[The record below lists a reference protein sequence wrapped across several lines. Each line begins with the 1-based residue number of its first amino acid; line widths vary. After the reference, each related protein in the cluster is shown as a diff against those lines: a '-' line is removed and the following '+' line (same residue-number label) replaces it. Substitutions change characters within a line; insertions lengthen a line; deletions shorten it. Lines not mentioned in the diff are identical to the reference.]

1 MLSKSSY
8 PSNVVS
14 YKRSLPVRLAK
25 VVLDLAH
32 RVLPHG
38 AYTFLYGSGRRIL
51 WVVQRLLLKMSLFSA
66 VAVNKEKVG
75 KLRLIDKLLPFTMGG
90 PLALSATF
98 DVVTIAEKDG
108 IPGALVECGVGKG
121 GCGAMMALVSK
132 ELGSKRILWLCDSY
146 EGLPEPTEEDF
157 RNGKAG
163 EMIGPLS
170 KGMLAHPMEQVSNLI
185 FNECCLSKENVKIV
199 KGWFQDTLPLVR
211 KDIGA
216 IAVLRLDG
224 DWYESTKCCLENL
237 YDGVSPRG
245 FVIIDD
251 YATCYGAER
260 AVTEFMLNKRTEVAL
275 IPDGRGGV
283 WFRKPASA

>member
-1 MLSKSSY
+1 MNPVKQMTY
-8 PSNVVS
+8 R
-14 YKRSLPVRLAK
+14 RSLPVRMAK
-25 VVLDLAH
+25 VVLA
-32 RVLPHG
+32 VANKGLPKG
-38 AYTFLYGSGRRIL
+38 MYSIFYGSGRFVL
-51 WVVQRLLLKMSLFSA
+51 WTVQRVLLKTRLFAA
-66 VAVNKEKVG
+66 VIMQNENVG
-75 KLRLIDKLLPFTMGG
+75 KLRLVDKLLPFTMGG

-98 DVVTIAEKDG
+98 DVVNMAEKDG
-108 IPGALVECGVGKG
+108 IRGALVECGVGKG

-132 ELGSKRILWLCDSY
+132 EFGSKRTLWLCDSY
-146 EGLPEPTEEDF
+146 EGLPKPTENDF
-157 RNGKAG
+157 REGKAG

-170 KGMLAHPMEQVSNLI
+170 QGMLVHKAEEVSNLI
-185 FNECCLSKENVKIV
+185 FDKCRLPKEHVKIV
-199 KGWFQDTLPLVR
+199 KGWFQDTLPVAR

-237 YDGVSPRG
+237 YDSVSQAG

-260 AVTEFMLNKRTEVAL
+260 AVTEFMLARRIEVEL

-283 WFRKPASA
+283 WFRKPANA